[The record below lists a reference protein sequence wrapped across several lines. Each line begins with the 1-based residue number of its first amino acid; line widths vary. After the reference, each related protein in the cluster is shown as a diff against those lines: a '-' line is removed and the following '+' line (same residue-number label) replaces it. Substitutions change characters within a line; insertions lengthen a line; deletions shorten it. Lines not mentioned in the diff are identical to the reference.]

1 MKTMRISS
9 LVALAVA
16 FSLFAFAQDRTSIT
30 TLGMGRTAVT
40 IARGTDAIGINPAN
54 LAVPGIAPFVI
65 SLVQTDTHISTELMS
80 YDTYMK
86 YFTGIPDSTG
96 KRVPYPLT
104 DADKNYILSQMPANP
119 RTKVNV
125 DIMWAGLSF
134 QAGVLGNFGFAVMDH
149 AGSTITLTQGYVNLY
164 MLGLPSNSTFD
175 LSGTNFDAWLYR
187 EYNLSYA
194 RKIPNFLP
202 FTKSLYVGAG
212 IKFIS
217 GFGIAQTTK
226 SNGFI
231 TNSTT
236 DDLGQNTITASD
248 DFATQRAGVDFFNND
263 ASPKPELTPFPSP
276 VGQGKGFD
284 FGLTA
289 ELNDGMMVSW
299 SLTDAGSI
307 TWNKNVIN
315 TTGDTS
321 FVYHG
326 YSPAIQD
333 SAKNIFK
340 GKNQTGG
347 SFTTALPTVMRLG
360 TSMEAQKIPGL
371 SFLPGH
377 MILAFEYA
385 QGFNESLGNTTKA
398 RYSIGTEYRIIPLLP
413 LRTGLVLGGDDITRW
428 AFGFGLDFWVLD
440 LDFATDTFGSAF
452 YPKSFNAMTVAFG
465 LKIRL

>member
-1 MKTMRISS
+1 
-9 LVALAVA
+9 
-16 FSLFAFAQDRTSIT
+16 
-30 TLGMGRTAVT
+30 
-40 IARGTDAIGINPAN
+40 
-54 LAVPGIAPFVI
+54 
-65 SLVQTDTHISTELMS
+65 
-80 YDTYMK
+80 
-86 YFTGIPDSTG
+86 
-96 KRVPYPLT
+96 
-104 DADKNYILSQMPANP
+104 
-119 RTKVNV
+119 
-125 DIMWAGLSF
+125 
-134 QAGVLGNFGFAVMDH
+134 
-149 AGSTITLTQGYVNLY
+149 
-164 MLGLPSNSTFD
+164 
-175 LSGTNFDAWLYR
+175 
-187 EYNLSYA
+187 
-194 RKIPNFLP
+194 
-202 FTKSLYVGAG
+202 
-212 IKFIS
+212 
-217 GFGIAQTTK
+217 
-226 SNGFI
+226 
-231 TNSTT
+231 
-236 DDLGQNTITASD
+236 
-248 DFATQRAGVDFFNND
+248 VDFFNHD
-263 ASPKPELTPFPSP
+263 ASPKPKPTPFPSP

-289 ELNDGMMVSW
+289 ELNDGMMVAW

-321 FVYHG
+321 FVYTG

-340 GKNQTGG
+340 GKNQAGG

-360 TSMEAQKIPGL
+360 ASMEAQKIPGL

-413 LRTGLVLGGDDITRW
+413 LRTGFVFGGDDITRW